1 VAIRGPAVAAAG
13 PLDAFAF
20 GLQNS
25 QFKYPAQRRA
35 GDERLHFFRMLNHG
49 GTMKNTVKMMLA
61 GLSAALLL
69 SACSGGDPKPATG
82 DAAKP
87 IVLGFSQIGAESE
100 WRTAN
105 TTSVQSA
112 AAEAGITL
120 RFSDAQQKQENQ
132 IKALRSFI
140 AQRVDV
146 IAFSPVVETGWETVL
161 REAKA
166 AKSPVI
172 LTDRAVEVPDDTLF
186 VSLIGSD
193 FVEEGRKAGR
203 WLLENTKDVK
213 GDINIVELQGTVG
226 SAPANDRKKGFA
238 EIIAADPRYKVIR
251 SQTGDFTRAK
261 GKEVMEAFLKA
272 EGKKIDVLYAHN
284 DDMAI
289 GAIQAIE
296 EAGLKPGTDIT
307 IISIDGV
314 KGAFEAM
321 IAGKLNVTVECSPL
335 LGPQLMAAVKDVV
348 AGKEIPKRIVTEE
361 SVFPMETA
369 AQVLPTRKY

>member
-1 VAIRGPAVAAAG
+1 
-13 PLDAFAF
+13 
-20 GLQNS
+20 
-25 QFKYPAQRRA
+25 
-35 GDERLHFFRMLNHG
+35 
-49 GTMKNTVKMMLA
+49 MKNFIWKALA
-61 GLSAALLL
+61 ATTAALLV
-69 SACSGGDPKPATG
+69 ACSGGGSGSAESKG
-82 DAAKP
+82 DT

-105 TTSVQSA
+105 TTSIQSA

-166 AKSPVI
+166 AKIPVI
-172 LTDRAVEVPDDTLF
+172 LTDRAVDVSDETLYL
-186 VSLIGSD
+186 SLIGSD

-203 WLLENTKDVK
+203 WLLENTKDVQ

-226 SAPANDRKKGFA
+226 SAPANDRKKGFG
-238 EIIAADPRYKVIR
+238 EIIAADPRYKIIR

-272 EGKKIDVLYAHN
+272 EGKKINVLFAHN

-296 EAGLKPGTDIT
+296 EAGLKPGSDIT

-348 AGKEIPKRIVTEE
+348 AGKQIPRRIVTEE
-361 SVFPMETA
+361 SVFPKETA

>member
-1 VAIRGPAVAAAG
+1 MKTSIQLAATA
-13 PLDAFAF
+13 
-20 GLQNS
+20 
-25 QFKYPAQRRA
+25 
-35 GDERLHFFRMLNHG
+35 
-49 GTMKNTVKMMLA
+49 LA
-61 GLSAALLL
+61 AALLV
-69 SACSGGDPKPATG
+69 ACSGGEPASG
-82 DAAKP
+82 GAKEAKP

-166 AKSPVI
+166 AKIPVI
-172 LTDRAVEVPDDTLF
+172 LTDRAVEVPDDTLY

-203 WLLENTKDVK
+203 WLLDHYKNGAGKDAT

-238 EIIAADPRYKVIR
+238 EIIAAEPRFKIVR

-272 EGKKIDVLYAHN
+272 EGKKINVLFAHN

-296 EAGLKPGTDIT
+296 EAGIKPGSDIT
-307 IISIDGV
+307 IVSIDGV

-348 AGKEIPKRIVTEE
+348 AGKQIPKRIVTEE

>member
-1 VAIRGPAVAAAG
+1 VLVGCQKNNEGAPGGAG
-13 PLDAFAF
+13 
-20 GLQNS
+20 
-25 QFKYPAQRRA
+25 
-35 GDERLHFFRMLNHG
+35 
-49 GTMKNTVKMMLA
+49 
-61 GLSAALLL
+61 
-69 SACSGGDPKPATG
+69 SGKDK
-82 DAAKP
+82 

-112 AAEAGITL
+112 AADAGITL

-166 AKSPVI
+166 AKIPVI
-172 LTDRAVEVPDDTLF
+172 LTDRAVEVPDDTLYL
-186 VSLIGSD
+186 SLIGSD
-193 FVEEGRKAGR
+193 FVEEGRRAGR
-203 WLLENTKDVK
+203 WLLENTKDQK

-238 EIIAADPRYKVIR
+238 EIIATDPRYKVIR

-272 EGKKIDVLYAHN
+272 EGKKINVLFAHN

-296 EAGLKPGTDIT
+296 EAGMKPGSDIT

-335 LGPQLMAAVKDVV
+335 LGPQLMAAVKDVI
-348 AGKEIPKRIVTEE
+348 AGKPIPKRIVTEE
-361 SVFPMETA
+361 SVFPKETA
-369 AQVLPTRKY
+369 AQILPTRKY

>member
-1 VAIRGPAVAAAG
+1 MSSIRILALTIVA
-13 PLDAFAF
+13 
-20 GLQNS
+20 
-25 QFKYPAQRRA
+25 
-35 GDERLHFFRMLNHG
+35 
-49 GTMKNTVKMMLA
+49 TMLA
-61 GLSAALLL
+61 
-69 SACSGGDPKPATG
+69 ACSGGSAPSEGAANGAPKAV
-82 DAAKP
+82 
-87 IVLGFSQIGAESE
+87 VLGFSQIGAESE

-105 TTSVQSA
+105 TLSIQSA
-112 AAEAGITL
+112 AKDAGVDL

-132 IKALRSFI
+132 IKALRGFI

-166 AKSPVI
+166 AKIPVV
-172 LTDRAVEVPDDTLF
+172 LTDRAVD
-186 VSLIGSD
+186 VSDESLYLTLIGSD

-203 WLLENTKDVK
+203 WLVDHTKDSK
-213 GDINIVELQGTVG
+213 GDVNIVELQGTVG

-238 EIIAADPRYKVIR
+238 EIISTDPRFKIIR

-272 EGKKIDVLYAHN
+272 EGKKINVLFAHN

-296 EAGLKPGTDIT
+296 EAGLKPGQDIT

-321 IAGKLNVTVECSPL
+321 IAGKLNVSVECSPL
-335 LGPQLMAAVKDVV
+335 LGPQLMSAVKEVA
-348 AGKEIPKRIVTEE
+348 AGKTIPRRIVTEE
-361 SVFPMETA
+361 SVFPKETA
-369 AQVLPTRKY
+369 AQEFPNRKY